1 VSNLSYIWSLLG
13 HLGLFVG
20 ASFYSSLSLS
30 GVEAVEINKVF
41 GNGGQNFIEVSIG
54 SLGSPVSQGE
64 QEEVKEVP
72 TKQVA
77 NQVPESINNQ
87 IKSTEVVP
95 VKKNTHLRKVKKNLE
110 SVPKTNLSLDNNTV
124 QSAQVDPSQQS
135 AVGGVGLARLGSE
148 GDNSNSQVTYRDMFF
163 AKILG
168 EKRYPEK
175 ARKRQI
181 EGSGFLEISLD
192 SGGKVVH
199 LNLIKSTGS
208 DLLDEEIFSLIKR
221 AEPFP
226 KLPNDLAEFKARLP
240 IEFSLSNSR

>member
-1 VSNLSYIWSLLG
+1 MSNLSYIWSLLG

-20 ASFYSSLSLS
+20 ASFYSSLSLT
-30 GVEAVEINKVF
+30 GVEPVEINKVF

-54 SLGSPVSQGE
+54 SPASQNKQGE
-64 QEEVKEVP
+64 AIEVS
-72 TKQVA
+72 TKQVT
-77 NQVPESINNQ
+77 NQVPEIINNQ
-87 IKSTEVVP
+87 IAATEVVP

>member
-1 VSNLSYIWSLLG
+1 MSNLSYIWSLLG

-20 ASFYSSLSLS
+20 ASLYSSLSLT

-41 GNGGQNFIEVSIG
+41 GNGGQNFIEVSIE
-54 SLGSPVSQGE
+54 SAVSEYKQRE
-64 QEEVKEVP
+64 TLEAP
-72 TKQVA
+72 TKQVIE
-77 NQVPESINNQ
+77 QVPESINNQ
-87 IKSTEVVP
+87 IKATEVIP
-95 VKKNTHLRKVKKNLE
+95 VKKTVHLRKEKRNLE
-110 SVPKTNLSLDNNTV
+110 NTPIINSSSDNNTV
-124 QSAQVDPSQQS
+124 QSAQVDPVQES
-135 AVGGVGLARLGSE
+135 AAGAVGLARLGSE
-148 GDNSNSQVTYRDMFF
+148 GDTSNSQITYRDMFF

-181 EGSGFLEISLD
+181 EGAGFLEISLD
-192 SGGKVVH
+192 SGGRVTN
-199 LNLIKSTGS
+199 LNLLKSTGS